1 MKGNTK
7 LAFDEYRDNGI
18 PPSDF
23 IYAVLTNN
31 LKEAFARADADN
43 ERDMREIVCYVYN
56 NMPSAAWGDPDK
68 VAAWLLHRGIKGYP
82 QSA

>member
-1 MKGNTK
+1 MRGSTK
-7 LAFDEYRDNGI
+7 LAFDQYRDNGI

-23 IYAVLTNN
+23 IYSVLTND
-31 LKEAFARADADN
+31 LKETFARADADN
-43 ERDMREIVCYVYN
+43 LRDIREIVEYVQET
-56 NMPSAAWGDPDK
+56 MPHGAWGDPDK